1 MFPQLCSS
9 SINRDSPRHFHYTK
23 IVLKYIQKLTIL
35 YLNMGRDND
44 MELKEIIASRIKELR
59 VINNLSQVQIAKEL
73 GTTQASV
80 ARYERG
86 EIFPKEIH
94 VLWYADR
101 FNVSLD
107 WIYGRTNQR
116 KGGMLKKNLQK
127 HMSEDMK
134 KIIGDSLGPGEDV
147 YEMIKERVEEM
158 AKQMVENSKKK

>member
-1 MFPQLCSS
+1 
-9 SINRDSPRHFHYTK
+9 
-23 IVLKYIQKLTIL
+23 
-35 YLNMGRDND
+35 

-107 WIYGRTNQR
+107 WIYGRTSQR

-134 KIIGDSLGPGEDV
+134 KIIGDSLEPGEDV
-147 YEMIKERVEEM
+147 YEMIKTRVEEM